1 VGNDGGLFRTDDA
14 GVHWSDCNNGLVI
27 SEFEYLAH
35 DPGSS
40 QWLIGGTQDN
50 GTDRRTGAPIWEH
63 VADGDG
69 GGCGVN
75 VGNPNIV
82 FHTFY
87 YMSLERSTTKG
98 DWNSWT
104 SIDPPAPSAEGSL
117 FYPPFRC
124 GLKPGNTIAMGGDA
138 VYVSRD
144 NGDNWIR
151 LAFPAAARSSALCVP
166 SPDEVYVGTTDGRVF
181 KTSWAAGPGW
191 TALSPLSTPRAK
203 ASIAAVLID
212 SNSPGRIWVTSQ
224 TIGGGRVFRSDN
236 DGLSWTDC
244 SAGLPQLPVNAVDV
258 DPQDSNRVWVAADL
272 GVYETRDAG
281 STWTTMSQGL
291 PNAFVGDLLF
301 HAQSRLLRAATR
313 NRGVWEIQLS

>member
-1 VGNDGGLFRTDDA
+1 
-14 GVHWSDCNNGLVI
+14 VI

-35 DPGSS
+35 DPASS

-50 GTDRRTGAPIWEH
+50 GTDRRAGSPTWEH

-69 GGCGVN
+69 GGCGVLA
-75 VGNPNIV
+75 GNPNIV

-87 YMSLERSTTKG
+87 YMSLERSTSKG

-104 SIDPPAPSAEGSL
+104 SIDPPVPSGEGSL
-117 FYPPFRC
+117 FYPPFHCSRR
-124 GLKPGNTIAMGGDA
+124 PGDTVAMGGDA

-144 NGDNWIR
+144 TGDNWIR
-151 LAFPAAARSSALCVP
+151 LAFPAPARAGALCVP
-166 SPDEVYVGTTDGRVF
+166 GPDEVYIGTTDGRVF
-181 KTSWAAGPGW
+181 KTSWTTGPGW
-191 TALSPLSTPRAK
+191 TPLSPLSTPRVK
-203 ASIAAVLID
+203 ASIGDLLVD

-224 TIGGGRVFRSDN
+224 TVGGGRVFRSDD

-244 SAGLPQLPVNAVDV
+244 SAGLPQLPMNAVEV
-258 DPQDSNRVWVAADL
+258 DAQDSSRVWVAADL

-281 STWTTMSQGL
+281 STWTPMSLGL
-291 PNAFVGDLLF
+291 PNAFVGGLLF

-313 NRGVWEIQLS
+313 NRGVWEIQL